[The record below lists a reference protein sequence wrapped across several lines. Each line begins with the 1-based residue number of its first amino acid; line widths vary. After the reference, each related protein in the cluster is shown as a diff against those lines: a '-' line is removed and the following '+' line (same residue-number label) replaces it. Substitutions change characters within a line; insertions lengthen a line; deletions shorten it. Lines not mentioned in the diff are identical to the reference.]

1 MIVWLLLIFQ
11 GDLKWCLGP
20 IQLDK
25 SDSKNI
31 EGFVSQQSDTLS
43 KAAMV
48 NAENNYGSAF
58 QGHAVNHNQISKKDT
73 NLLRDLIQI

>member
-20 IQLDK
+20 IQLDT
-25 SDSKNI
+25 SDSKNL
-31 EGFVSQQSDTLS
+31 EGFVSQQSDTVP
-43 KAAMV
+43 KTAMV
-48 NAENNYGSAF
+48 NAENNYGSDF

-73 NLLRDLIQI
+73 NLLRDLTQI